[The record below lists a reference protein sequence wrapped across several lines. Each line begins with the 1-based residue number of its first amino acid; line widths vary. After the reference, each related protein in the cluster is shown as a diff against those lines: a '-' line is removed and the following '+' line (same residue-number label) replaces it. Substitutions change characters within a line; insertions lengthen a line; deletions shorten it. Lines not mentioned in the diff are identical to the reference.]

1 MREGT
6 DLSCQ
11 EEHMWWAPSSLC
23 SISMEAS
30 TSWGAALSLG
40 PVTKRM
46 NFYTEHWAMR
56 TLAMGRCPRQ
66 LQLSH
71 SAPHPCQLFHFLLSR
86 AMASTGS
93 REQFLRQMEQIV
105 EGIKQNRMK
114 MEKKKQ
120 ENKMRRDQLND
131 EYLELLE
138 KQRLYFKTVKE
149 FKEECRKNEM
159 LLSKLKASSSWRTPA
174 GETDRRLFSPL
185 NLFCEVTVITAM

>member
-1 MREGT
+1 MYVFF
-6 DLSCQ
+6 LFFFNLQ
-11 EEHMWWAPSSLC
+11 VNLLN
-23 SISMEAS
+23 SIHD
-30 TSWGAALSLG
+30 
-40 PVTKRM
+40 
-46 NFYTEHWAMR
+46 NFH
-56 TLAMGRCPRQ
+56 Q
-66 LQLSH
+66 
-71 SAPHPCQLFHFLLSR
+71 
-86 AMASTGS
+86 AMASSGS

-159 LLSKLKASSSWRTPA
+159 LLSKLKASSSWTSPA
-174 GETDRRLFSPL
+174 GEVYTWLFSPYIKSFFVKWRL
-185 NLFCEVTVITAM
+185 KMQL